1 MPRGLV
7 TERRSGPE
15 PVIRQTIFTCSAT
28 LTGMG
33 VVVMISPYSIA
44 ACPVPRISASALI
57 GDTGW
62 HPAAPSGSFE
72 LALVEVFGDAEGVSI
87 ERRVEVACSEAW
99 PLAEHP
105 ARTIAEATTNSG
117 RAPGGGRMIFSMSP
131 LWTAANVRNA
141 IQLRQPQPRPIRR
154 SLAPLS
160 PNRALCARGAD
171 HGRWRGRPGWM
182 KIAAAAAW

>member
-57 GDTGW
+57 GDAGW
-62 HPAAPSGSFE
+62 HPAVPSGSFE

-87 ERRVEVACSEAW
+87 ERRVEGACSEAW

-117 RAPGGGRMIFSMSP
+117 RAPGGGRMIFSMEPTLDGGQCSECD
-131 LWTAANVRNA
+131 TAVAA
-141 IQLRQPQPRPIRR
+141 PTTADQAQPRTAESEP
-154 SLAPLS
+154 
-160 PNRALCARGAD
+160 RALCPRS
-171 HGRWRGRPGWM
+171 
-182 KIAAAAAW
+182 